1 MTYREAFDA
10 TGKPRKLPSL
20 RRHYRRVLMRWMGV
34 VAVLLAWAH
43 LVSYLDTQ
51 KW

>member
-34 VAVLLAWAH
+34 AVALLAWAH
-43 LVSYLDTQ
+43 LVVWMDGP
-51 KW
+51 K

>member
-34 VAVLLAWAH
+34 AVALLAWAH
-43 LVSYLDTQ
+43 LVGWMDGP
-51 KW
+51 K

>member
-20 RRHYRRVLMRWMGV
+20 RRHYRRVLMRWMGA

-43 LVSYLDTQ
+43 LTGWMDGL
-51 KW
+51 K